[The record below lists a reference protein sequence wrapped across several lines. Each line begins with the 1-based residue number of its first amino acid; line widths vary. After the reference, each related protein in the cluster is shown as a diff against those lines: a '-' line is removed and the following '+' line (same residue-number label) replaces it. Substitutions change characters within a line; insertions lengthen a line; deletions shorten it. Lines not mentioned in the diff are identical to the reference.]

1 MWVVYFAY
9 ITWWKKQDG
18 IVSMTPDLV
27 AGRTTCT
34 NIWLHIWI
42 DPNEWLWCNQTN
54 YIHSWVYT
62 VCIYI
67 CVYTHIDVFRNMY
80 TYLHMHTHYIL
91 NINALQWLLACII
104 CEMQEPDWIS
114 TYVHHRTPNFYGPNY
129 DVRHV
134 SFQPFCLFQPLLFH
148 INLSTLAVWQVGD
161 VVSHLDMQDVTC
173 ELRIIEARIPAAS
186 TVLVGNY
193 FSDGHPSALQS
204 HGVSVSVHIPP
215 LRNEGYW
222 HFSDIFP
229 PLITASGFVHIF
241 AWDGIVFVYSFCP

>member
-1 MWVVYFAY
+1 MTACLHYLWNARTWLNFY
-9 ITWWKKQDG
+9 I
-18 IVSMTPDLV
+18 
-27 AGRTTCT
+27 
-34 NIWLHIWI
+34 
-42 DPNEWLWCNQTN
+42 
-54 YIHSWVYT
+54 
-62 VCIYI
+62 
-67 CVYTHIDVFRNMY
+67 
-80 TYLHMHTHYIL
+80 
-91 NINALQWLLACII
+91 
-104 CEMQEPDWIS
+104 
-114 TYVHHRTPNFYGPNY
+114 RTPNFYGPNY

-134 SFQPFCLFQPLLFH
+134 SFQHFCLFQSLLFH

-204 HGVSVSVHIPP
+204 HGVSVHIPP
-215 LRNEGYW
+215 LRTEGYCN
-222 HFSDIFP
+222 FSDIFP